1 MVSEI
6 IIVNNGTSDI
16 GTINIIDEIPQD
28 FIPPMLNQIKF
39 TLGAIDISSRTDF
52 TKKLQIE
59 PNDQNPDVEHQIII
73 ELFNLSTEFKAG
85 AKLIVSYPLKARNPR
100 PPTEM
105 LYKTPVKIEANSPLE
120 GNLYVKTP
128 DIEPEIKVK
137 YIKRKLKTLK
147 SIKPGVSEGEFSISI
162 RLQNKGNVE
171 LENIIVKDK
180 IPKGFDL
187 NNISISDYNIVKIGE
202 DSELHVKIAEL
213 KGNESL
219 NLNYSCT
226 GNGDYPRYEP
236 EILVQGRESAELA
249 HSPKIQSD
257 KAEKSVDGSVSSMR
271 PERSAMINDLFS
283 NIFKKIDQTITGENL
298 GNFIENLRDQFPP
311 GPVLHQFMQLAK
323 DIKDK
328 SSDKLIVGALRDE
341 VLAKLKEFKEKYT

>member
-1 MVSEI
+1 M
-6 IIVNNGTSDI
+6 
-16 GTINIIDEIPQD
+16 
-28 FIPPMLNQIKF
+28 
-39 TLGAIDISSRTDF
+39 TLGTIDISSRTDF

-59 PNDQNPDVEHQIII
+59 PNDQNPDEKHQIII
-73 ELFNLSTEFKAG
+73 ELFNLSSEFKAG

-105 LYKTPVKIEANSPLE
+105 LYKTPVLIEINSPIE

-147 SIKPGVSEGEFSISI
+147 SIKPGISEGEFSISI

-187 NNISISDYNIVKIGE
+187 NNISINDYNVVKIGE

-219 NLNYSCT
+219 SLNYSCT
-226 GNGDYPRYEP
+226 GSGDYPRYEP
-236 EILVQGRESAELA
+236 EILVQGRESSEFAS
-249 HSPKIQSD
+249 SPEIQSD
-257 KAEKSVDGSVSSMR
+257 KTEKSVDGSVSSMR
-271 PERSAMINDLFS
+271 PEQSAMINDLFL

-298 GNFIENLRDQFPP
+298 GNFIENMRDRFPP

-323 DIKDK
+323 DIKEK
-328 SSDKLIVGALRDE
+328 STDKLIVGPLRDD